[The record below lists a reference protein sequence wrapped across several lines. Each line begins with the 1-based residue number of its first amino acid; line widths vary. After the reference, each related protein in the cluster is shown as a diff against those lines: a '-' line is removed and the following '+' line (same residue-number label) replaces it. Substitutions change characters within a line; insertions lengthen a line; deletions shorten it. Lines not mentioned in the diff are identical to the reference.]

1 MEGKGVEEG
10 RCRGWLWMSMAG
22 IFAVL
27 VAAATVHSILTFVQ
41 FRSHKVHNHPGP
53 INRQYALALQVAMRF
68 FDVQKSGKLVNDVVS
83 WRGDSGLS
91 DGSEEGLDLSKGV
104 YDAGDS
110 IKFGFP
116 MAYTGTIVS
125 WAILEYGAQMKAL
138 NQLRYAKD
146 SLRWITDY
154 LINAHPSKDVLIIQV
169 GDPDLD
175 HNCWQRPEDMIERR
189 PVVQVNTSFPGT
201 EVAAETAAAMAAAS
215 LVFRNTDS
223 AYSSLLLFHAQ
234 QLFAFADTYKG
245 SYSTSIP
252 QVQKYYNSSGF
263 GDELLWAAS
272 WLYLASEDESYLR
285 YVTVYHGQDY
295 GGWGRPGWFSWDD
308 KLPGVQVL
316 LSRVELFNA
325 NSSRVSASENLALQ
339 LFRRTAEMT
348 MCGLLP
354 DSPTATT
361 SRTAGGLIWLTQWN
375 SLLQPTASAFFSVL
389 YSDYMVSSGTP
400 IIYCGGRSFEPADLR
415 NFAISQV
422 RLSGLKSEYYIKKS
436 RPLFITPE
444 SSQVE
449 YLLGHNPMKTSY
461 LVGFGGN
468 YPLYVHHRGAS
479 IPATATPGCRDGFEW
494 LDSPD
499 PNPNIA
505 TGALV
510 GGPFLNDS
518 YIDAR
523 NNSMQN
529 EPTTYNT
536 ALLIGVLSG
545 LVATSPGPKF
555 FR

>member
-1 MEGKGVEEG
+1 MEGKGVEER
-10 RCRGWLWMSMAG
+10 RCWGWFWMLMAG

-27 VAAATVHSILTFVQ
+27 VAAATLHTILAFVH
-41 FRSHKVHNHPGP
+41 FRSHKVHDHPSP
-53 INRQYALALQVAMRF
+53 INRKYALALQVAMRF

-91 DGSEEGLDLSKGV
+91 DGSDEGLDLSKGM
-104 YDAGDS
+104 YDAGDA

-116 MAYTGTIVS
+116 LAYTGTILS
-125 WAILEYGAQMKAL
+125 WAILEYGAQMKAS
-138 NQLRYAKD
+138 NQLRFAQD

-154 LINAHPSKDVLIIQV
+154 LINAHPSEDVLIVQV

-175 HNCWQRPEDMIERR
+175 HNCWRRPEDMIERR
-189 PVVQVNTSFPGT
+189 PVFQVNTSFPGT
-201 EVAAETAAAMAAAS
+201 EVAAETAAVMAAAS

-223 AYSSLLLFHAQ
+223 AYSSSLLFHAQ

-272 WLYLASEDESYLR
+272 WLYLASEDASYLT
-285 YVTVYHGQDY
+285 YVTVYHGQGY
-295 GGWGRPGWFSWDD
+295 GGWGSPGWFSWED

-316 LSRVELFNA
+316 LSRVELFSTNL
-325 NSSRVSASENLALQ
+325 SGVSASANLALQ

-354 DSPTATT
+354 DSPMATT
-361 SRTAGGLIWLTQWN
+361 SRTAGGLIWLTEWN
-375 SLLQPTASAFFSVL
+375 SLLQPVASAFLALV
-389 YSDYMVSSGTP
+389 YSDYMILSGTP
-400 IIYCGGRSFEPADLR
+400 IISCGGRSFEPADLR

-422 RLSGLKSEYYIKKS
+422 
-436 RPLFITPE
+436 
-444 SSQVE
+444 E
-449 YLLGHNPMKTSY
+449 YLLGQNPMKMSY
-461 LVGFGGN
+461 LVGYGGN

-479 IPATATPGCRDGFEW
+479 IPTNATPGCRDGFEW
-494 LDSPD
+494 LYSPD

-510 GGPFLNDS
+510 GGPFLNDT

-536 ALLIGVLSG
+536 ALLVGVLSG
-545 LVATSPGPKF
+545 LIAASPGPKF